1 MSEKSDYYNAKIT
14 LDTDK
19 PVILV
24 IARTWKEFRERA
36 GAEYRRQVGKDI
48 DWEKSEF
55 ILQRIYMTIG
65 SREFDIHLDVQM
77 LPFATNSI
85 SGLIEFDGCIKG
97 TIVEK

>member
-1 MSEKSDYYNAKIT
+1 MKEKNEYYNAKIT

-24 IARTWKEFRERA
+24 VAQTWEEFRERA
-36 GAEYRRQVGKDI
+36 GAEYKQQVGKDI

-55 ILQRIYMTIG
+55 VLQRIYMTVG
-65 SREFDIHLDVQM
+65 SHEFDIYLDVQM
-77 LPFATNSI
+77 IPFATNSI
-85 SGLIEFDGCIKG
+85 SGLIEFDGNIKG